1 LSRAPRA
8 APQPFGPLGVAA
20 ERRTQ
25 PLTFLPLVEPTYT
38 VSQLCGEIRELLAE
52 AFPAVWVAGEVARCK
67 QGARGHVFFELIEKG
82 DDDAIVGK
90 LDAVI
95 WNADFQRVKRMLAA
109 TDQRLQDGVQI
120 RCRGNLDFYGAGG
133 RLQLTIREIDPTFTL
148 GLLELRRRE
157 TLAALQAAG
166 LMERNR
172 ALALPELPLALALI
186 TSEGS
191 AAYHDF
197 LSGLRESGYG
207 FRVLFV
213 HAAVQGRDAER
224 QVVSALRVLAG
235 LPAASIDCAVVIRGG
250 GSRTDLAAFDSR
262 AIAEAIA
269 RAPFPVLTGLGH
281 EIDRSIADLVAHTAL
296 KTPTKAAEFLIE
308 RVLRLDLEVEQL
320 RRALRREALT
330 PLARAREA
338 LGRAEGGV
346 SLARMRLQ
354 GAGERLAEHARTLA
368 RLGRSGLRAA
378 MRRGGELRERLGAA
392 APRGVLRAELERRR
406 RAERACGAAR
416 GHLREARA
424 TLQGLARLAAQLDPQ
439 RTLERGFS
447 ITRDAGGVLLRHPRQ
462 VEHGAVLVSRLAG
475 GVLRSSVVQVEE
487 AARTGQFAP
496 AAATP
501 TLAAEAVQT
510 GDAPAVPAAP
520 AAPADIA
527 AKAPAAV
534 GKRSARPA
542 APAAQITFEFLPDA
556 TGKEEGP

>member
-1 LSRAPRA
+1 M
-8 APQPFGPLGVAA
+8 
-20 ERRTQ
+20 
-25 PLTFLPLVEPTYT
+25 
-38 VSQLCGEIRELLAE
+38 LAE

-67 QGARGHVFFELIEKG
+67 QGTRGHVYFELIEKG

-109 TDQRLQDGVQI
+109 TGQRLADGVQI

-133 RLQLTIREIDPTFTL
+133 RLQLTIREVDPAFTL

-157 TLAALQAAG
+157 TLAALAAAG

-172 ALALPELPLALALI
+172 ALALPELPLQLALV

-224 QVVSALRVLAG
+224 EVVSALRVLAG
-235 LPAASIDCAVVIRGG
+235 LAAASIDCAVVIRGG

-308 RVLRLDLEVEQL
+308 RVVRLDLAVAEL
-320 RRALRREALT
+320 HRALRRHALT
-330 PLARAREA
+330 PLARARED
-338 LGRAEGGV
+338 LGRAERGV
-346 SLARMRLQ
+346 SLARLRLA
-354 GAGERLAEHARTLA
+354 GAGNRVEEQARALA
-368 RLGRSGLRAA
+368 RLGRSALRAA
-378 MRRGGELRERLGAA
+378 LRHGDELRVRLGAA
-392 APRGVLRAELERRR
+392 APRGLGRAERERRR
-406 RAERACGAAR
+406 RAERVCGAAR

-424 TLQGLARLAAQLDPQ
+424 TLQGLERLASQLDPQ

-447 ITRDAGGVLLRHPRQ
+447 ITRDAAGLLLRDPAQ
-462 VEHGAVLVSRLAG
+462 VARGAVLVSRLAG
-475 GVLRSSVVQVEE
+475 GLLRSVVQAGE
-487 AARTGQFAP
+487 AD
-496 AAATP
+496 AAT
-501 TLAAEAVQT
+501 TA
-510 GDAPAVPAAP
+510 AAP
-520 AAPADIA
+520 AAPAFSEAPAEI
-527 AKAPAAV
+527 APAAAT
-534 GKRSARPA
+534 GRSARAP
-542 APAAQITFEFLPDA
+542 APAAKRSPKSPAPTAQIAFAFGADA
-556 TGKEEGP
+556 TGKEEGR